1 MKLKRGHTSGVHKVV
16 PLKHTGNLG
25 QGSRFVK
32 CPLCR
37 ANLAWHTINA
47 HLDTAHAFANDS
59 TCSRPASGASGGSEC
74 TKTSSSD
81 PVRGHFR
88 PRRPQQDNIT
98 TDSKS
103 QPNHKHQQPW
113 WQTDGPSNHSLAA
126 AKLTTSTRQA
136 TPLMDDE
143 LCSLTPCEVV
153 RDALPAK
160 LANTLLKDL
169 MSDAATWTR
178 GTWYMGGKE
187 HTAPRTSS
195 YYTLRDIEEAT
206 SVRAFDDIAKDV
218 SSSVDTQ
225 MAAPELEEAASIVSE
240 HVNRLAG
247 RVQSSLASSDRDG
260 WHCSYAL
267 CNMYQDGQE
276 GVGPHADRLTTL
288 GPRPIIA
295 SLSLGATRI
304 FRIKCM
310 TPHADATTKPA
321 TPLSGWQQS
330 VQLPVS
336 GPPHAAQGGVL
347 YSANGPTCNARP
359 SAESS
364 CQYLLQTGRA
374 AQRQEFVGMQDAAD
388 GSNASQHC
396 MQEGMQS
403 NVPNGPQAV
412 LHGGNRAAPQQKQQS
427 CPKPGTQSVC
437 SADVQLPHN
446 TLVIM
451 WPPMQ
456 EAWKHEVPKCKHVE
470 NHPIAGKARIN
481 LTFRRLKPEWAGKSP
496 CCRCNQQAVMKASLP
511 SSATSQQRYYFA
523 CDNTKGPSCGFFSW
537 AQIAEI

>member
-1 MKLKRGHTSGVHKVV
+1 MKLKRDHTFGAHKVV
-16 PLKHTGNLG
+16 PAKQTSNLSR
-25 QGSRFVK
+25 GSRFVQ
-32 CPLCR
+32 CPLCG

-47 HLDTAHAFANDS
+47 HLDTAHAFVSDS
-59 TCSRPASGASGGSEC
+59 TCSRPASGRSGGPDC
-74 TKTSSSD
+74 TQTSGSD
-81 PVRGHFR
+81 PVRGNNQ
-88 PRRPQQDNIT
+88 PQSPQQDNT
-98 TDSKS
+98 TTGSES
-103 QPNHKHQQPW
+103 QANRKQQQPW
-113 WQTDGPSNHSLAA
+113 WQAGRPSKESLAS
-126 AKLTTSTRQA
+126 AKLTTNTRQA

-143 LCSLTPCEVV
+143 LRSLTPCEVV

-160 LANTLLKDL
+160 LANTLLKGL
-169 MSDAATWTR
+169 ISDAATWTR

-187 HTAPRTSS
+187 HIAPRTSS
-195 YYTLRDIEEAT
+195 YYTFPDTEEAT
-206 SVRAFDDIAKDV
+206 SVCAFDDDAKDV
-218 SSSVDTQ
+218 SSSVETQ
-225 MAAPELEEAASIVSE
+225 MAAPELKEAASIVSD

-247 RVQSSLASSDRDG
+247 RIQSSLASSDRHD

-310 TPHADATTKPA
+310 TPQADATTKPE
-321 TPLSGWQQS
+321 TTLSGWQQS

-336 GPPHAAQGGVL
+336 GPPHAAQGAVVI
-347 YSANGPTCNARP
+347 ADGPSCNARP

-364 CQYLLQTGRA
+364 WQHLLQTGRA
-374 AQRQEFVGMQDAAD
+374 TQRQEFVGMQDAAARMK
-388 GSNASQHC
+388 ASQHC
-396 MQEGMQS
+396 MPEGMQS
-403 NVPNGPQAV
+403 DACKGQQAA
-412 LHGGNRAAPQQKQQS
+412 LHGGDGAAPQQKQENS
-427 CPKPGTQSVC
+427 PKPGIRSVC

-456 EAWKHEVPKCKHVE
+456 EAWKHEVPKCKHVAS
-470 NHPIAGKARIN
+470 HPIAGKARIN
-481 LTFRRLKPEWAGKSP
+481 LTFRRLKPEWAEKAP
-496 CCRCNQQAVMKASLP
+496 CCRCNQQAVLKASLS

-523 CDNTKGPSCGFFSW
+523 CDNTKGPGCGFFSW
-537 AQIAEI
+537 AQIAAI